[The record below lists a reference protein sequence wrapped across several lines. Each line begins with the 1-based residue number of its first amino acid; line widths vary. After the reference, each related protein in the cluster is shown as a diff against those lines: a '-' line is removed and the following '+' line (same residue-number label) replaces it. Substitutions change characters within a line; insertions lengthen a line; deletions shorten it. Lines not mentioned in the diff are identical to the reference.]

1 MRENVLEI
9 LSQLRG
15 GWRFRWVAVGVA
27 WAIALAGWLAVGM
40 MPNEYQAR
48 AKIFVDTDSVLKPLL
63 AGLAVA
69 TDPVTQVNMMSRALM
84 TRPHL
89 EKVARETDLALRAKT
104 PESFQRLIDSM
115 PTRIGIGGGQG
126 NIYSITFE
134 DADPQMAYRVVR
146 KLADTFVEDSIGN
159 KRDDTAGAQR
169 FLTEQLSDYER
180 KLREAEDRLANFKK
194 ENLGLMPG
202 QTGDYYARRQTVADD
217 LAKLRSQYSVVEQRR
232 DELRRQLEGEE
243 PTFGLVNPT
252 TPAGRVAT
260 VTDAKIAEFQKQ
272 LDQLLL
278 QYTDK
283 HPRVVAL
290 RETIE
295 QLRKQAPADPVPEAS
310 APVDPTRLAARML
323 DVNPVYQSMKINLSQ
338 TELELVE
345 LRNKISQAQ
354 SVTSD
359 LQGKVN
365 TIPEVEAQLARLN
378 RDYEVNRT
386 QYQALLQRLESARLS
401 EQADDSQEHVK
412 FRIIEPPTV
421 PLVAQ
426 GPNRHLLSAGVFAAA
441 LLGGLAAAF
450 ILSQIRPVFS
460 TRQALINAAGGI
472 PVLGMIN
479 LAQVTQLTK
488 SNIGNAKLIG
498 AIAGLAALFGVVVV
512 FSDRGA
518 ALLATLVR

>member
-1 MRENVLEI
+1 MRENVLEL

-27 WAIALAGWLAVGM
+27 WAIALAGWFAVAL
-40 MPNEYQAR
+40 MPNQYEAR

-69 TDPVTQVNMMSRALM
+69 TDPVTQVNMMSRVLM
-84 TRPHL
+84 TRPNL

-104 PESFQRLIDSM
+104 PESFQRLVDSL
-115 PTRIGIGGGQG
+115 PTSIGIGGGNG

-146 KLADTFVEDSIGN
+146 KLVDSFVEDSIGD
-159 KRDDTAGAQR
+159 KRSDAVGAQR
-169 FLTEQLSDYER
+169 FLSQQLGDYER
-180 KLREAEDRLANFKK
+180 KLREAEDRLADFKK

-202 QTGDYYARRQTVADD
+202 ETGDYYVRRQTIATE
-217 LAKLRSQYSVVEQRR
+217 LTKLRSQFAVVEQRR

-243 PTFGLVNPT
+243 PTFGLVNSTPT
-252 TPAGRVAT
+252 GRPATPS
-260 VTDAKIAEFQKQ
+260 DAKIADFQKQ

-290 RETIE
+290 SETIE
-295 QLRKQAPADPVPEAS
+295 QLRKQAPNEPTPET
-310 APVDPTRLAARML
+310 PVDPTRLAARML

-338 TELELVE
+338 TELELGE
-345 LRNKISQAQ
+345 LRTKIGQAEAAAG
-354 SVTSD
+354 D

-365 TIPEVEAQLARLN
+365 TIPEVEAQLSRLN
-378 RDYEVNRT
+378 RDYEVNKA
-386 QYQALLQRLESARLS
+386 QYQALLQRLESAKLS
-401 EQADDSQEHVK
+401 EQADDSQEQVK

-421 PLVAQ
+421 PLIAQ
-426 GPNRHLLSAGVFAAA
+426 GPNRVLLSAGVFAAA
-441 LLGGLAAAF
+441 LMAGLAAAF

-460 TRQALINAAGGI
+460 TRQALSNAAGGI

-479 LAQVTQLTK
+479 LAQVTQITRADV
-488 SNIGNAKLIG
+488 GNAKLAG
-498 AIAGLAALFGVVVV
+498 AIAGLSAVFAAVVV
-512 FSDRGA
+512 FSERGA